1 MRGADPETLLGSGFQ
16 PGTITKTVKPRVRAA
31 RYRSDCPGCGSLRI
45 QCSLIHADLLA
56 AADYN
61 VVGLAA
67 AVLSVWAYLA

>member
-1 MRGADPETLLGSGFQ
+1 M
-16 PGTITKTVKPRVRAA
+16 RAA

-56 AADYN
+56 AAHYN

>member
-16 PGTITKTVKPRVRAA
+16 PGTITKTVKPRGAGGPLPVRL
-31 RYRSDCPGCGSLRI
+31 PGCGSLRI

>member
-1 MRGADPETLLGSGFQ
+1 M
-16 PGTITKTVKPRVRAA
+16 
-31 RYRSDCPGCGSLRI
+31 RI